1 MHLAQ
6 IMEERTD
13 SERDTFGKVNFED
26 LKKPE
31 QPD

>member
-13 SERDTFGKVNFED
+13 SEKEVFGKVTFSDINTSDE
-26 LKKPE
+26 
-31 QPD
+31 